1 MKRFFAADIRQAMRK
16 VRDEFGPDAVIL
28 SNRRV
33 DGGVEIVSAIDYDEA
48 LVSNAEH
55 AHNDHMQSTAF
66 LSVTAPIASS
76 HMALETS
83 KIPPF
88 KSFYDAPAYTVPMEK
103 SAWDDE
109 DNIHPENFS
118 STAHLNPDFHE
129 RECDSQ
135 KYRENPEDHL
145 PYNKQ
150 PHNEAIQDMWLEI
163 KALRGLLENQL
174 STLAWGELT
183 RKHPQQADL
192 FQRLMKLGL
201 SSTLCRQVVA
211 KIPAG
216 IAQAPDIDA
225 LWRRAL
231 GILAHEVPV
240 LDDDILTHGGIVAL
254 IGPTGVGKTTTVAKL
269 AARYALRHGS
279 RHVALVTIDNY
290 RIGAHEQLR
299 SYGRILNIPVRVAA
313 DHQELQTV
321 LTELGEKRLILIDTA
336 GMGQRDL
343 RLTNQLKM
351 LTPGESNTDPHSVR
365 RKIKTYLVLSTA
377 TRLSGLNEATEA
389 FKGAAPDGVIL
400 TKIDETTSLGSALSV
415 IIKHQLP
422 IAYVSDGQ
430 RVPEDLH
437 NARAH
442 TLISKSIAI
451 MQQSAKML
459 DDEALTLTVEKV
471 AAHAHI

>member
-33 DGGVEIVSAIDYDEA
+33 DGGVEIVSAIDYDES

-55 AHNDHMQSTAF
+55 AHNDHLQSTPF
-66 LSVTAPIASS
+66 LSATTSSSMAAEIANN
-76 HMALETS
+76 
-83 KIPPF
+83 PPL
-88 KSFYDAPAYTVPMEK
+88 KSLYDAPPYTVPMEK
-103 SAWDDE
+103 SGWDDE
-109 DNIHPENFS
+109 SNIDFES
-118 STAHLNPDFHE
+118 SSSATHINVDFHE
-129 RECDSQ
+129 RDSQ
-135 KYRENPEDHL
+135 RYRENLEDL
-145 PYNKQ
+145 LSSKKQ
-150 PHNEAIQDMWLEI
+150 QDSADLKDMWLEI

-183 RKHPQQADL
+183 RKHPQQAEL

-211 KIPAG
+211 KIPTG
-216 IAQAPDIDA
+216 IAQTPDIEA

-313 DHQELQTV
+313 DRQELQAV
-321 LTELGEKRLILIDTA
+321 LMELGEKRLILIDTA

-343 RLTNQLKM
+343 RLTAQLKM
-351 LTPGESNTDPHSVR
+351 LTHGEANSESHSEPHRVR

-389 FKGAAPDGVIL
+389 FKGATPDGVIL

-459 DDEALTLTVEKV
+459 EDEALTLTVEKV

>member
-55 AHNDHMQSTAF
+55 AHNDHMQSAPF
-66 LSVTAPIASS
+66 LSATAPVASS
-76 HMALETS
+76 HIVPETS

-88 KSFYDAPAYTVPMEK
+88 KSLYDAPAYTVPMEK

-109 DNIHPENFS
+109 DDIQPENFS
-118 STAHLNPDFHE
+118 SAAHVNTDFHE
-129 RECDSQ
+129 REHDSQ
-135 KYRENPEDHL
+135 KYRENHENHIT
-145 PYNKQ
+145 YSKQ
-150 PHNEAIQDMWLEI
+150 QHTEAIQDVRLEI

-201 SSTLCRQVVA
+201 SSTLCRQIVA
-211 KIPAG
+211 KIPAA
-216 IAQAPDIDA
+216 IAQAPDIEA

-313 DHQELQTV
+313 DHKELQAV
-321 LTELGEKRLILIDTA
+321 LMELGEKRLILIDTA

-343 RLTNQLKM
+343 RLANQLKM
-351 LTPGESNTDPHSVR
+351 LTHGESNSDRHSIM

-459 DDEALTLTVEKV
+459 DEEALTLTVEKV

>member
-48 LVSNAEH
+48 LVSDAEH
-55 AHNDHMQSTAF
+55 AHHDPMQTAPF
-66 LSVTAPIASS
+66 LSPIAPPHITSGP
-76 HMALETS
+76 S
-83 KIPPF
+83 KIPPV
-88 KSFYDAPAYTVPMEK
+88 KSLYDSTIYTLPLEK
-103 SAWDDE
+103 TAWDDE
-109 DNIHPENFS
+109 EDLHAEDFS
-118 STAHLNPDFHE
+118 SSTQVNTNF
-129 RECDSQ
+129 Q
-135 KYRENPEDHL
+135 GYRDYAED
-145 PYNKQ
+145 PASYDKQ
-150 PHNEAIQDMWLEI
+150 QQHAALQGMSLEI
-163 KALRGLLENQL
+163 KELRGLLENQL
-174 STLAWGELT
+174 STLAWGELV
-183 RKHPQQADL
+183 RKHPQQAEL

-216 IAQAPDIDA
+216 IAQAPDIEA

-231 GILAHEVPV
+231 GILAHDVPV

-299 SYGRILNIPVRVAA
+299 SYGRILNVPVRVAA
-313 DHQELQTV
+313 DHQELQSV
-321 LTELGEKRLILIDTA
+321 LMELGEKRLILIDTA
-336 GMGQRDL
+336 GMGQRDV

-351 LTPGESNTDPHSVR
+351 LTHGELKSEKL
-365 RKIKTYLVLSTA
+365 KIKTYLVLSTA

-415 IIKHQLP
+415 IIKHQIP

-459 DDEALTLTVEKV
+459 EDEALTLTVEKV
-471 AAHAHI
+471 AAHVHV